1 MSDRTL
7 EGTPLSA
14 GISGFTTI
22 STERLDAPC
31 SPPPVL
37 SPTDLLDQLSKLQ
50 SILSTVELERGLKL
64 LFTHVHDMD
73 NPHHTDLDQ
82 FTMQVVDVLYKEYK
96 KQGGVGTKEFYT
108 QSLFKVLR
116 IATLEEMKSS
126 TDTGLLIS
134 VKGAK
139 LFIADH
145 ENDPSAHAAIF
156 DRILPGEP
164 VVADPA
170 YALHS
175 IFGVSIDLLK
185 YLEGKNESAVEVRP
199 YSFVGADGC
208 VAYCTDPTDLPSDYQ
223 LGEPLIPC
231 FGKRINTITSSNNFQ
246 LRSPTNTTIRKN
258 ATTAPDRSATAV
270 AVGSNKDHFVC
281 EHTLSYKDIELMLD
295 ETQTFSV
302 FAKADQCRYL
312 SISWKDMT
320 TSIIMVRAIYDLQ
333 TGDHLLMNHMNR
345 YGANIYRLANGWF
358 RCEFNMYHP
367 IGQKTDLI
375 LTFFKEKKDTRDE
388 TAFKFQGTGEVCGYL
403 WGAQLEVGP
412 NASPYIPTT
421 GKLGVRYPIEISTQL
436 PDNFVVSPAN
446 TISATYLNP
455 KRYLDKN
462 SIRPLITILD
472 DQKLMAFTS
481 RYTRLGGLDIA
492 RYETI
497 SAGGISLAAMVYQD
511 LFDPTATT
519 YCQFSHGIDT
529 MTVLTGYQDRDATVS
544 SPPKNWNKGSRVYI
558 GNDGCGNFFEGYF
571 RSLLLYPVGIT
582 KAQARF
588 LNGEE
593 IYG

>member
-7 EGTPLSA
+7 EGTPISA
-14 GISGFTTI
+14 SISGFTTI
-22 STERLDAPC
+22 STDRIDAPC

-37 SPTDLLDQLSKLQ
+37 SPTDLLDQISSLQ
-50 SILSTVELERGLKL
+50 RILSTVEIERGLKL
-64 LFTHVHDMD
+64 LFTHVHDTD

-96 KQGGVGTKEFYT
+96 AQGGVGTKEFYT

-116 IATLEEMKSS
+116 IATLEEMKTSNE
-126 TDTGLLIS
+126 TGLLIS

-145 ENDPSAHAAIF
+145 ENDPNAHAAIF
-156 DRILPGEP
+156 NRILPGEP
-164 VVADPA
+164 VIADPA

-175 IFGVSIDLLK
+175 IFGVSLDLLK
-185 YLEGKNESAVEVRP
+185 YLEGKNESVFEVHP

-208 VAYCTDPTDLPSDYQ
+208 LAYCTDPTDLPTDYQ

-231 FGKRINTITSSNNFQ
+231 FGKRINTITASNNFQ
-246 LRSPTNTTIRKN
+246 LRSPTNTTLRKN
-258 ATTAPDRSATAV
+258 AATAPDRSATAV
-270 AVGSNKDHFVC
+270 AVNSNKDHFVC
-281 EHTLSYKDIELMLD
+281 EHTLSFKNVELLCD
-295 ETQTFSV
+295 ETQSFSV
-302 FAKADQCRYL
+302 FAKGDQCRYL

-320 TSIIMVRAIYDLQ
+320 TSVIMVRAIYDLQ
-333 TGDHLLMNHMNR
+333 TGDHLLMNHMDR
-345 YGANIYRLANGWF
+345 YGASMYRLANGWF
-358 RCEFNMYHP
+358 RCEFNMYHE

-375 LTFFKEKKDTRDE
+375 LTFFKEKKDSRDE
-388 TAFKFQGTGEVCGYL
+388 SAFKFQGNGETCGYL
-403 WGAQLEVGP
+403 WGSQLEVGP
-412 NASPYIPTT
+412 NASPYIPTA
-421 GKLGVRYPIEISTQL
+421 GKPGVRYPIEISTDL
-436 PDNFVVSPAN
+436 PENFLISSAN

-472 DQKLMAFTS
+472 DKKLMAFTS
-481 RYTRLGGLDIA
+481 RYTRMGKLDIA
-492 RYETI
+492 RYDTI
-497 SAGGISLAAMVYQD
+497 SAGDVSIAAMVYQEF
-511 LFDPTATT
+511 FDASATT
-519 YCQFSHGIDT
+519 FCQFSHGIDAKT
-529 MTVLTGYQDRDATVS
+529 ILTGYQDKDAVPS
-544 SPPKNWNKGSRVYI
+544 DPPEKWNRGTTIYF
-558 GNDGCGNFFEGYF
+558 GNDGQQNFFEGYL
-571 RSLLLYPVGIT
+571 RSLILYPVGIT